1 MDFGL
6 LPPEVTSALMY
17 AGPGAGPLL
26 AAAAGWAAVA
36 AELESAAGGYS
47 AEISGLTAQT
57 WWGPSSMMMAA
68 AATPYVGWLQ
78 ASAAAAGHTAAQ
90 AYAAAAAYEAAFAMT
105 VPPPMI
111 AANRAL
117 LMALISTNFFG
128 QNTAAIAATEA
139 QYMQMWMQDA
149 TAMYGYAADSVSAS
163 TFTSFSEPSPT
174 TNPAGQG
181 DQARAVAQSVTNTTS
196 ARTQSVLQLASPQT
210 TAPNANT
217 PIVEPVSPGQT
228 VTAPAGSTVTLGPNS
243 TFIINSG
250 AITFDAGVRT
260 GGTGSVTLNPFSSV
274 LPTTSVYEGTVLQPP
289 NVLITA
295 GANPI
300 TLTPVT
306 PGPLGNITVNLI
318 SGPSTINGFFAVI
331 SQSAN
336 PVTGLAGP
344 AGASI
349 TGVSGS
355 LTVTITPVT
364 PVVPGTSGG
373 LAAAAASSSGGLAG
387 TAGIQPQLDVDGLA
401 EWVRTVCGADVAAD
415 VAAAAG

>member
-26 AAAAGWAAVA
+26 AAAAAWAAVA

-47 AEISGLTAQT
+47 AQISGLTAQT
-57 WWGPSSMMMAA
+57 WWGPSAMMMSA

-78 ASAAAAGHTAAQ
+78 ASAAAAGDAAAQ

-105 VPPPMI
+105 VPPPVI

-139 QYMQMWMQDA
+139 QYTQMWVQDA

-174 TNPAGQG
+174 TNSAGEG

-217 PIVEPVSPGQT
+217 PIVEPVAPGDT
-228 VTAPAGSTVTLGPNS
+228 FPAPAGSTVTVGPNS
-243 TFIINSG
+243 TFILNSG
-250 AITFDAGVRT
+250 SLTMGAGVQT
-260 GGTGSVTLNPFSSV
+260 GGVGSITLNPGSSV
-274 LPTTSVYEGTVLQPP
+274 FTTTTTMEGATIIPPQTTV
-289 NVLITA
+289 TA
-295 GANPI
+295 GASPI

-373 LAAAAASSSGGLAG
+373 LAAAAASSSAGLAG

>member
-6 LPPEVTSALMY
+6 LPPEVNSALMY
-17 AGPGAGPLL
+17 AGPGAPPLL
-26 AAAAGWAAVA
+26 VAAAAWDAVT

-47 AEISGLTAQT
+47 SAVSGLTQT

-68 AATPYVGWLQ
+68 AAAPYVGWLQ

-105 VPPPMI
+105 VPPPVI

-139 QYMQMWMQDA
+139 QYMQMWVQDA

-174 TNPAGQG
+174 TNSAGDA
-181 DQARAVAQSVTNTTS
+181 DQARAVAQAAGNTTS
-196 ARTQSVLQLASPQT
+196 ARTQSVMQLAST
-210 TAPNANT
+210 HTAAPTANT
-217 PIVEPVSPGQT
+217 PIVEPVAPGQT

-243 TFIINSG
+243 ALILNSG
-250 AITFDAGVRT
+250 SLTLDAGARV
-260 GGTGSVTLNPFSSV
+260 GSSAGFVTLSPGSSV
-274 LPTTSVYEGTVLQPP
+274 FTTTPTMEGATVIPAQTT
-289 NVLITA
+289 VTA
-295 GANPI
+295 GASPL
-300 TLTPVT
+300 TLTP
-306 PGPLGNITVNLI
+306 GPAGNITVNLI
-318 SGPSTINGFFAVI
+318 SGPSTIDGFFAVI

-336 PVTGLAGP
+336 PVTGLVGP

-349 TGVSGS
+349 TNVTGTV
-355 LTVTITPVT
+355 TVTITPVT

-373 LAAAAASSSGGLAG
+373 LAAAAASTSPGLAG
-387 TAGIQPQLDVDGLA
+387 TAGIQPQLDADGLLD
-401 EWVRTVCGADVAAD
+401 WVQTMSGAGLPAD

>member
-36 AELESAAGGYS
+36 GELESAAGGYS
-47 AEISGLTAQT
+47 AQISGLTAQT

-78 ASAAAAGHTAAQ
+78 ASADAAGHTAAQ
-90 AYAAAAAYEAAFAMT
+90 SYAAAAAYEAAFAMT
-105 VPPPMI
+105 VPPPVI

-117 LMALISTNFFG
+117 LMALVSTNFFG

-139 QYMQMWMQDA
+139 QYMQMWVQDA
-149 TAMYGYAADSVSAS
+149 TAMYGYAAESVSAS

-174 TNPAGQG
+174 TKSAGEG

-196 ARTQSVLQLASPQT
+196 ARTQSVMQLASPHT
-210 TAPNANT
+210 TAPTANT
-217 PIVEPVSPGQT
+217 PIVEPVAPGQT
-228 VTAPAGSTVTLGPNS
+228 VTAPAGSTVTLGTNS
-243 TFIINSG
+243 ALILNSG
-250 AITFDAGVRT
+250 SITMDAGVRV
-260 GGTGSVTLNPFSSV
+260 GSSAGFVTLSPGSSV
-274 LPTTSVYEGTVLQPP
+274 FTTTPTFEGTT
-289 NVLITA
+289 LIPMQTTVTA
-295 GANPI
+295 GASPI
-300 TLTPVT
+300 TLTP
-306 PGPLGNITVNLI
+306 GPMGNITVNLI

-344 AGASI
+344 AGATI
-349 TGVSGS
+349 TNVTGAV
-355 LTVTITPVT
+355 TVTITPVT

-373 LAAAAASSSGGLAG
+373 LAAAAGAVSSPGLAG
-387 TAGIQPQLDVDGLA
+387 TAGIQPQLNVDGLA
-401 EWVRTVCGADVAAD
+401 EWVRTVCGADVVAD
-415 VAAAAG
+415 VAVAVG

>member
-47 AEISGLTAQT
+47 AQISGLTAQT
-57 WWGPSSMMMAA
+57 WWGPSSTMMAA

-90 AYAAAAAYEAAFAMT
+90 SYAAAAAYEAAFAMT
-105 VPPPMI
+105 VPPPVI

-117 LMALISTNFFG
+117 LMALVSTNFFG

-139 QYMQMWMQDA
+139 QYMQIWVQDA
-149 TAMYGYAADSVSAS
+149 TAMYGYAAESVSAS

-174 TNPAGQG
+174 TNSAGQV
-181 DQARAVAQSVTNTTS
+181 DQARAVSQSVTNTAS
-196 ARTQSVLQLASPQT
+196 ARTQSVMQLASPQN
-210 TAPNANT
+210 TAPTANT
-217 PIVEPVSPGQT
+217 PIVEPVAPGQT
-228 VTAPAGSTVTLGPNS
+228 VTAPAGSTVTLGPPINS
-243 TFIINSG
+243 TLILQSG
-250 AITFDAGVRT
+250 SLTLDAGVRV
-260 GGTGSVTLNPFSSV
+260 GSSAGFVTLSPGSSV
-274 LPTTSVYEGTVLQPP
+274 FTTTQALEGTTVIPAQTL
-289 NVLITA
+289 VTA
-295 GANPI
+295 GASPL
-300 TLTPVT
+300 TLTPVL
-306 PGPLGNITVNLI
+306 PGGNITVNLI

-344 AGASI
+344 AGATI
-349 TGVSGS
+349 TNVAGS
-355 LTVTITPVT
+355 VTVTIT

-373 LAAAAASSSGGLAG
+373 LAAAAGAVSSPGLAG
-387 TAGIQPQLDVDGLA
+387 TAGIQPQLNVDGLA
-401 EWVRTVCGADVAAD
+401 EWVQTVCGADVTAD
-415 VAAAAG
+415 VAVAAG